1 VSDIETDSPREH
13 AFWPGLRT
21 TFGRG
26 VAVMVPLVI
35 TLWVLNMLFTAIDGL
50 ISPVFDQILERHIP
64 GLGFISMVLLI
75 LIVGTLSRNLVGRGL
90 LRAFEHLISS
100 IPLARTI
107 YSAMRD
113 VINAFQPGRKGK
125 SFREVVL
132 VEYPRAGLFTI
143 GFATNEIVISKGNT
157 QDQLISV
164 YIPNPPNPT
173 SGLLVLVPRNEAR
186 VLTMTVEEGL
196 KLVLSGGIV
205 TSVPLEFKEDH
216 RIGKE

>member
-1 VSDIETDSPREH
+1 VSSIESDGIQEH
-13 AFWPGLRT
+13 TFWSVVRT

-35 TLWVLNMLFTAIDGL
+35 TFWVLNMLFNSIDGV
-50 ISPVFDQILERHIP
+50 ISPVFDQILQRHIP
-64 GLGFISMVLLI
+64 GLGFISMVVLI
-75 LIVGTLSRNLVGRGL
+75 FIVGALSRNLVGRGL

-125 SFREVVL
+125 SFREVVI
-132 VEYPRAGLFTI
+132 VEYPRPGLSTI
-143 GFATNEIVISKGNT
+143 GFVTNEIVVSRGISL
-157 QDQLISV
+157 DQLVSV

-173 SGLLVLVPRNEAR
+173 SGILLLVPRKEAR
-186 VLTMTVEEGL
+186 VLNMTVEEGL

-205 TSVPLEFKEDH
+205 TSIPLELKEDQ
-216 RIGKE
+216 RVGKE